1 MKKRIM
7 ALICSFTLAAALT
20 GCGSSGA
27 GNETAKQPPAAED
40 SETETAAETGRET
53 VMGTDRAAETAPAA
67 EEEQAAAMPHMIMSA
82 FPMQREMTHP

>member
-1 MKKRIM
+1 MEIIM
-7 ALICSFTLAAALT
+7 APVMEAAKMGKT
-20 GCGSSGA
+20 V
-27 GNETAKQPPAAED
+27 PAMEMD
-40 SETETAAETGRET
+40 RETETAAETGRET

>member
-40 SETETAAETGRET
+40 SETETAAEE
-53 VMGTDRAAETAPAA
+53 ETAEGTSGEEIVIRLADVQA
-67 EEEQAAAMPHMIMSA
+67 ENDVETQ
-82 FPMQREMTHP
+82 F